1 MKFQPAKWVFQMI
14 LFLGIGFLLMGTVVK
29 KKDPVRETQTDPV
42 GYQDKLK
49 EEEEGKKGPPAPA
62 LNLFPREKFL
72 VEGSVGK
79 APTTALAETF
89 EEQAAEEE
97 VTDSDLW
104 LEEEVGE
111 GEEFKQDEETD
122 DTWED
127 FLSLD
132 EESRETPEKP
142 VP

>member
-1 MKFQPAKWVFQMI
+1 MKFQPAKWVFQSI
-14 LFLGIGFLLMGTVVK
+14 LFLGICFLLMGTVVK

-72 VEGSVGK
+72 VEGAVGK
-79 APTTALAETF
+79 APKTASAETF
-89 EEQAAEEE
+89 EEQAAEEKVE
-97 VTDSDLW
+97 DSDLW

-111 GEEFKQDEETD
+111 REEFKQDEETD

-132 EESRETPEKP
+132 EESEETP